1 MSRCIVSCPGSL
13 MLFGEHAI
21 LQGKHSLSAAIDKRL
36 TVACKKRTD
45 DAVILTSSL
54 GSYSS
59 TLSTLIPQAPF
70 TFVIQALLD
79 QQIKHGIELEITSEM
94 SPLFGLGTS
103 AAVTSATTAAL
114 LLMSQG
120 HFDQLDLFHKS
131 CKTVRTVQGRGSGA
145 DVAAS
150 IFGGIVLYRM
160 DPFVIETLDQL
171 FDITLVYSG
180 SKMPTA
186 QVIQKVLERQKKRPQ
201 LFQSFFEHIDSIVL
215 EAKQAIVTK
224 DSSSLGELCTLQQ
237 GIMDAMGLSTK
248 ELSEIVYQL
257 RVLPEIFGSKI
268 SGSGLGDCAIGFGAS
283 SKLVTSYPVLSV
295 QMSKQGVHIE

>member
-1 MSRCIVSCPGSL
+1 